1 MDAHI
6 EDGEFQPQSQHHN
19 QVEIDGSHQ
28 HQGQVVGGADP
39 GPAEALGEGQ
49 EEGGQH
55 SGIEDVTAEDIAD
68 DQFRLTEQG
77 GGGDTGEEFRQRGD
91 GSQDHTADEGA
102 GDAGAFVDDVHII
115 GELDGEA
122 HHNYSED
129 QISDNDHR
137 LYLPVISNGRK
148 SISFRSRCN
157 RSRRL

>member
-1 MDAHI
+1 MRAYLILHLPMLSSSKR
-6 EDGEFQPQSQHHN
+6 FRALLN
-19 QVEIDGSHQ
+19 EISRYG
-28 HQGQVVGGADP
+28 VTVKGAF
-39 GPAEALGEGQ
+39 GEGQ
-49 EEGGQH
+49 EEEGQH

-77 GGGDTGEEFRQRGD
+77 SGGDTGEEFRQRGD

-148 SISFRSRCN
+148 SISFRSR
-157 RSRRL
+157 RL